1 MMKVALKAFEKKK
14 AEWKEREKETRDS
27 VQGALGDFFVKG
39 NRLRHAR
46 VFSKVE
52 SQSKLCVYIHV
63 KSERGRGGERKG
75 YIYT

>member
-1 MMKVALKAFEKKK
+1 MMKIALKAFEKKK

-46 VFSKVE
+46 VFSNVE
-52 SQSKLCVYIHV
+52 SQSTLCIDKRADESSLLYCVFV
-63 KSERGRGGERKG
+63 CVSA
-75 YIYT
+75 

>member
-1 MMKVALKAFEKKK
+1 MMKVALKAFGEKK

-46 VFSKVE
+46 VFSNVE
-52 SQSKLCVYIHV
+52 SQSNCVLTNGLMNLHSFLLCLCV
-63 KSERGRGGERKG
+63 SLPE
-75 YIYT
+75 